1 MNREELLRKLQ
12 QLESDAQQLR
22 AELEAESQ
30 PRQWPPS
37 QYYFT
42 YNLLSGMILGFFGAV
57 SSLLFNVVGS
67 ALVGQHP
74 LQLIKVYL
82 TFPLGEDALNMESG
96 LALAIGCGLYL
107 GTGMLLGIVFNI
119 LMTKFFS
126 GAPFKKQFVVATGIG
141 IAMWLI
147 NYYGLLSWLQPMV
160 FKGQWIV
167 QLIPW
172 WVAALTHLVFTWT
185 MQLMQDWGRFDPSM
199 YKSSIQP
206 SQKSAR

>member
-1 MNREELLRKLQ
+1 MSREELFRKLQ

-57 SSLLFNVVGS
+57 SSLVFNVVGS

-82 TFPLGEDALNMESG
+82 TFPLGEDALKMDSG

-107 GTGMLLGIVFNI
+107 GTGMLLGIVVHLI
-119 LMTKFFS
+119 LTRFFPD
-126 GAPFKKQFVVATGIG
+126 ALPKKRFIVSSVLALGL
-141 IAMWLI
+141 WLI
-147 NYYGLLSWLQPMV
+147 NYYGILSWLQPML
-160 FKGQWIV
+160 FGGSWIV
-167 QLIPW
+167 QLVPW
-172 WVAALTHLVFTWT
+172 AVAALTHLVFVWT
-185 MQLMQDWGRFDPSM
+185 MMLIQNWGRFDPSI
-199 YKSSIQP
+199 YVRPQNSGGTQ
-206 SQKSAR
+206 